1 MNKEDRNNPNTIEH
15 LVDHED
21 VTKEQQKIAEDILQ
35 FVKNDQSKNIPLK
48 FTISQIENSYKL
60 KEIPM
65 MNTENSLWYQF
76 TKDEKIGANIQGY
89 RSAEKDGEKIRIP
102 YIAFGADLD
111 YLDEMMKRIITRI
124 NSLKK
129 E

>member
-1 MNKEDRNNPNTIEH
+1 MSEEDRNNPNTIEH

-60 KEIPM
+60 KQIPM

>member
-21 VTKEQQKIAEDILQ
+21 VTKEQQKVAEDILH

>member
-21 VTKEQQKIAEDILQ
+21 VTKEQQKVAEDILQ